1 LSEEEN
7 NFYKKC
13 LNRFVKDT
21 NTELKSSE
29 RQNISE
35 IPFIETET
43 EEEISDLMNRLFEK
57 YEKIEKDIDNINDYR
72 VSLIY
77 ELAFDNDNE
86 ILQLDENKTVLL
98 KIDNKEREEKV
109 KHLKIGDEIRVYGNT
124 SKKEL
129 YNLALKYD
137 ANGLMTEIERFS
149 KIWKEELIKYSSKNL
164 KLEKTLEELKNNG
177 LSINNEFTLKNWLN
191 ISGSVKFPQKLKDL
205 YAIKR
210 TVDSQTLNNEIENV
224 KKYRRVYN
232 GIMIAIGRNLSD
244 EISDYIKT
252 NKKGKLLSNFTNAQ
266 IQQFVNQNAKLR
278 KVNSIKI
285 ISDEQE

>member
-1 LSEEEN
+1 
-7 NFYKKC
+7 

-124 SKKEL
+124 SKEEL